1 MTLVTRDARRCTRHV
16 SDGDATLRA
25 LKVAAHRRYRRE
37 TGSLTRLVT
46 DGRVDADEADFSP
59 SHVVDGRDVS

>member
-1 MTLVTRDARRCTRHV
+1 MNLVTRSARRCTRHV
-16 SDGDATLRA
+16 SDGEATLRA

-37 TGSLTRLVT
+37 TGSLTRLVA
-46 DGRVDADEADFSP
+46 DGRVEADDADFTP